1 MGEIEVPPFFVCPIS
16 LELMK
21 DPVTVPTGI
30 TYDRKSI
37 EKWIFSEKNNTC
49 PVTKQ
54 AILDPD
60 LITPNHTVR
69 RLIQS
74 WCILNASHGVERV
87 PTPKPPV
94 TKSQIMYLLKNAT
107 SSPHT
112 QVQCLNKL
120 RSIASMSETNKRCI
134 ESAGGVPFLASLV
147 TNYTTSNND
156 STSLLF
162 DDGVELVT
170 RSSDDALNLL
180 HFLKLSELAL
190 ISLSKNNEFIDS
202 LLYIMQNRSYESRAY
217 AILLLGSMLEV
228 GEPMQLIGLK
238 PELFVEIVKIL
249 VDRISSNAS
258 KSALQL
264 LINVFQWGRNRVKAV
279 EAGAVTV
286 LIDLLLD
293 SPERRTC
300 EMILMALDQ
309 MCQCAEGRAELLK
322 HDAGLAVVSKKVLR
336 VSKAASERAV
346 RVLLSVAKFS
356 GAKSVVQEMLEVGVV
371 AKLCLVLQV
380 ESGSK
385 TKEKAR
391 EILKLHSR
399 VWRNSSCVPMSL
411 LASYPS

>member
-1 MGEIEVPPFFVCPIS
+1 MGEIEVPPFFLCPIS

-30 TYDRKSI
+30 TYDRESI

-54 AILDPD
+54 AVSDPD
-60 LITPNHTVR
+60 MITPNHTLR

-74 WCILNASHGVERV
+74 WCILNAPHGVERV

-94 TKSQIMYLLKNAT
+94 TKSQITNLLKNAT

-120 RSIASMSETNKRCI
+120 RSMASASETNKRCI
-134 ESAGGVPFLASLV
+134 ESAGGVHFLASLV
-147 TNYTTSNND
+147 MNPNTNNND
-156 STSLLF
+156 SASLLF
-162 DDGVELVT
+162 DDAVGLVT
-170 RSSDDALNLL
+170 KSSDDALSLL
-180 HFLKLSELAL
+180 HFLQLSELPL
-190 ISLSKNNEFIDS
+190 IYLSKNNEFIDS

-228 GEPMQLIGLK
+228 AEPMQLIGLK
-238 PELFVEIVKIL
+238 PELFVEIVNIL
-249 VDRISSNAS
+249 VDQISSNAS
-258 KSALQL
+258 KGALKL
-264 LINVFQWGRNRVKAV
+264 LINVVQWGRNRVKAV

-293 SPERRTC
+293 SPERRAC
-300 EMILMALDQ
+300 EMIFMALDQ

-346 RVLLSVAKFS
+346 RILLSVAKFS
-356 GAKSVVQEMLEVGVV
+356 GAKNVVQEMLEVGVV

-380 ESGSK
+380 ESGNK

-391 EILKLHSR
+391 EILMLHSR

>member
-74 WCILNASHGVERV
+74 WCILNAPHGVERV

-94 TKSQIMYLLKNAT
+94 TKSQIMNLLKNAT

-112 QVQCLNKL
+112 EVQCLNKL

-147 TNYTTSNND
+147 TNYNTSNND

-180 HFLKLSELAL
+180 HFLQLSELAL

-249 VDRISSNAS
+249 GDRISSNAS

-264 LINVFQWGRNRVKAV
+264 LINVVQWGRNRVKAV